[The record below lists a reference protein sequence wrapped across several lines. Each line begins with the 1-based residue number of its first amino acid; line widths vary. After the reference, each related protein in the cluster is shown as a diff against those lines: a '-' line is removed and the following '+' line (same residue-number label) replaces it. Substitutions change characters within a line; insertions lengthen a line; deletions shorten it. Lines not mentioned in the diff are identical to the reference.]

1 MRGPE
6 FPITVSVLLG
16 AALLTAACS
25 HDVGPSGAAS
35 GLPTVEAGL
44 PDAFDAGWKG
54 EAVCEKLFENE
65 DVRTAR
71 CTFAPGKGH
80 ERHTHKPHWGYIL
93 QGSTMRTTDAN
104 GTVERALQTGSTW
117 WSDGIAWHEALNIGD
132 QTSIYLIIE
141 PKSAQARKALQA
153 KADMQ

>member
-1 MRGPE
+1 MRGPG

-16 AALLTAACS
+16 AALLAVACAHDTGSSAATF
-25 HDVGPSGAAS
+25 VPQAA
-35 GLPTVEAGL
+35 EAGL

-54 EAVCEKLFENE
+54 EAVCEKLFEND

-104 GTVERALQTGSTW
+104 GAVERVLQTGSTW

-132 QTSIYLIIE
+132 QTSVYLIIE
-141 PKSAQARKALQA
+141 PKSAQARKQLQA
-153 KADMQ
+153 KR